1 MPGCLPLITFAG
13 AIFGV
18 VEKRGDAYIRRNKR
32 LNMETIS
39 WPDFEKVEMRVGT
52 ILEANDF
59 PKARNPSYQLVI
71 DFGPEVGIRKSS
83 AQITHLY
90 QKEDLIGKQVVAV
103 VNFPPKQIANFMSE
117 CLVLGAVGDK
127 KEIVLLQP
135 GMQVSNGQR
144 IA

>member
-1 MPGCLPLITFAG
+1 
-13 AIFGV
+13 
-18 VEKRGDAYIRRNKR
+18 
-32 LNMETIS
+32 METIS